1 MRVFPQIKILT
12 VKILF
17 LALLFG
23 FLSIFLGVMPL
34 PLLYLPLLA
43 FVFMRSLFKVTIW
56 VYIGLITI
64 ALCQLLVLSAVYPKQ
79 YQPDDSIYFYGGAG
93 VTPFFHYELQLS
105 SQQNCVQ
112 TEAATCGY
120 QLSPLFAI
128 TPTKNCVL
136 QLREKASQSL
146 GIRADSVFCL
156 FNSAKLTKN
165 ATDQTI
171 TVHLNPEMQI
181 LHGFFI
187 YSVVVLLVCVLL
199 LNNFRQPAIAA
210 QAALNKEDMKH
221 HTRR

>member
-34 PLLYLPLLA
+34 PWLYLPLLA
-43 FVFMRSLFKVTIW
+43 FVFMRSLFKVAIW

-64 ALCQLLVLSAVYPKQ
+64 TVCQLLVLSAVYPKQ

-93 VTPFFHYELQLS
+93 VTPFFRYELQLS
-105 SQQNCVQ
+105 SRQVCVQ

-120 QLSPLFAI
+120 QLSPLFAV
-128 TPTKNCVL
+128 TPTENCVL

-146 GIRADSVFCL
+146 NIHADSGVCL

-171 TVHLNPEMQI
+171 TVHLNPEMQV

-199 LNNFRQPAIAA
+199 LNNVRQPAIAA
-210 QAALNKEDMKH
+210 QTALNREDMKDN
-221 HTRR
+221 TGR